1 VSAFQS
7 PATDPGA
14 FAVQLL
20 GRPLWDHQL
29 LLARSPA
36 RYRIVCA
43 GRQCGKSSALAVI
56 SLHAAFTRR
65 DQLVLLVSAG
75 EVASRRLLEECAALA
90 LASPLLR
97 GSVLDE
103 NKSELTLSNGSRI
116 LSVPASQRQIRG
128 WPVDLLVIDEAGFID
143 HMIWRAAEPAVI
155 ARPGSRVILTS
166 SPWGGPDHFYRQL
179 WARGMSSPDAQVES
193 FHWPS
198 TVSPLVDAGL
208 LEQIR
213 EREPADYF
221 AREYLA
227 EWTDEAGSYFTEA
240 ELSAAATVTEMV
252 GPEDGHLL
260 GGVIGG
266 VDWGFARDA
275 NALAV
280 LGVRPE
286 PDERGRSRLWV
297 PYVAERFAMAY
308 DDWIDEL
315 VAAARGFSFQRL
327 VCESNG
333 VGAMPSLVLAKRFAE
348 VGLADVVEAVTTT
361 AALKEN
367 AFGWAKVLLSQGR
380 LELPQDPSLLRQ
392 LRGLEFERLASGG
405 LRIAVPDRVGH
416 DDVAMSLCLAL
427 SGSMGHDV
435 PPAAQAQ
442 VYDAEDL
449 LGDDEVGLDWATDYG
464 FAAGGAW

>member
-1 VSAFQS
+1 M
-7 PATDPGA
+7 
-14 FAVQLL
+14 
-20 GRPLWDHQL
+20 
-29 LLARSPA
+29 
-36 RYRIVCA
+36 
-43 GRQCGKSSALAVI
+43 
-56 SLHAAFTRR
+56 
-65 DQLVLLVSAG
+65 LLVSAG

-315 VAAARGFSFQRL
+315 
-327 VCESNG
+327 
-333 VGAMPSLVLAKRFAE
+333 LAHL
-348 VGLADVVEAVTTT
+348 GLADKANANMRQLSGGMKRRVLVAQALVHKPPIIVLDEPTAGVDVELRQTLWHFIARLNKEGHTVLLTTHYLEEAEALCGRIAMLKAGQVVALNRTSELLKAASGSVLQFKTDAVLP
-361 AALKEN
+361 AALASIARVTGRIVQLPAQDAAEIEN
-367 AFGWAKVLLSQGR
+367 HLATLRVAGVDVQDMEIRRPDLEDVFLQVMSGTSASNIPLS
-380 LELPQDPSLLRQ
+380 E
-392 LRGLEFERLASGG
+392 
-405 LRIAVPDRVGH
+405 
-416 DDVAMSLCLAL
+416 VAL
-427 SGSMGHDV
+427 
-435 PPAAQAQ
+435 
-442 VYDAEDL
+442 
-449 LGDDEVGLDWATDYG
+449 
-464 FAAGGAW
+464 